1 MIAWR
6 AVRPTQLATLFPV
19 MLAAAIGVMGC
30 SATRFERQLCTE
42 GAQCRRAFGFGAV
55 CSSDGF
61 CEPAAPSARCN
72 TTFPEDLFSRPDV
85 YRSAIV
91 IGSLM
96 DRSSASHVVREKAVR
111 MAVKELS
118 DAGGIAG
125 RPVGAVFCDL
135 AEKAEYDQQKPPA
148 IAVSCATFLSA
159 NLGIKVVVGPSG
171 SADTQKVWE
180 SLRQQ
185 ALVVIS
191 PAATSPSLVRLEPTS
206 SDAEPGFLWRVAPP
220 DSGQG
225 TVIAQDMLQRQVK
238 SAAVILETG
247 PYGEGLAQIFQQRFT
262 AGGGTVE
269 IHPIQAN
276 ADTSIGEVTA
286 KVAGGNAAE
295 VLFISSKQDWVIKFL
310 NAASGQRGYDSK
322 GIFLTDAAA
331 NEGVLLGA
339 SAASALFRRVRGT
352 RPAPRDRQEYVFA
365 SFVANYKAQYMG
377 QDPTTATFS
386 DHSYDATWLA
396 FSGAAWSLLRESE
409 VTGLGIAR
417 GLRHVSSGPATV
429 TIPSSWP
436 VVINAFRVGNSVDLS
451 GASGEINFDPVTRNV
466 TASIEVWTVG
476 TQAGQAP
483 TILSAGTRTTEM

>member
-1 MIAWR
+1 MIPR
-6 AVRPTQLATLFPV
+6 RPDRPNLLVTIFPFLIAT
-19 MLAAAIGVMGC
+19 AIAMGC
-30 SATRFERQLCTE
+30 SATRFEHQLCTD
-42 GAQCRRAFGFGAV
+42 GAQCRKAFGFGAV

-61 CEPAAPSARCN
+61 CEAARPSARCN
-72 TTFPEDLFSRPDV
+72 TSFPEDLFSRPEV
-85 YRSAIV
+85 YRDAIV

-96 DRSSASHVVREKAVR
+96 DRSSASHLVREKSVR
-111 MAVKELS
+111 MAIKELS

-125 RPVGAVFCDL
+125 RPVAAVFCDI

-148 IAVSCATFLSA
+148 IAVSCATFLSGT
-159 NLGIKVVVGPSG
+159 LGVKAVVGPSG

-180 SLRQQ
+180 ATRQG
-185 ALVVIS
+185 LVVIS
-191 PAATSPSLVRLEPTS
+191 PAATSPSLVRLEPPS

-238 SAAVILETG
+238 SAAVILEMG

-262 AGGGTVE
+262 AGGGSVD
-269 IHPIQAN
+269 IYPIPAN
-276 ADTSIGEVTA
+276 ADTSIGEMTA
-286 KVAGGNAAE
+286 KVAASSAAE

-310 NAASGQRGYDSK
+310 NAASGQRGYETK

-386 DHSYDATWLA
+386 DHSYDGAWLA
-396 FSGAAWSLLRESE
+396 FSGAAWSLLQEGE
-409 VTGLGIAR
+409 VTAPGIGR
-417 GLRHVSSGPATV
+417 GLRRVSSGPLTV

-436 VVINAFRVGNSVDLS
+436 VVINAFRGGNSIDLS
-451 GASGEINFDPVTRNV
+451 GASGEITFDAVTRNV
-466 TASIEVWTVG
+466 TANIEVWTVG
-476 TQAGQAP
+476 PPEGGRGP
-483 TILSAGTRTTEM
+483 TILSAGTRATTEM